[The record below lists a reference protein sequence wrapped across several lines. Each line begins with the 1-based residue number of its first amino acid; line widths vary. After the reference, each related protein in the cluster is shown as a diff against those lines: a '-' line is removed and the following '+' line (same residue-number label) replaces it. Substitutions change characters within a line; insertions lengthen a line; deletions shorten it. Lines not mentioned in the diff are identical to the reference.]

1 MEAEIQ
7 PRDIEV
13 PHEVLAPSS
22 QTLPLVVASPHSG
35 RHYPP
40 AFVADSRLDPLS
52 LRRSE
57 DSFVDELLAAAPAL
71 GSPLLRAHFPR
82 AYIDV
87 NREPFELDP
96 RMFADTLPGYA
107 NTTSPRVAAGLGT
120 IARVVASGADIDV
133 NREPFELD
141 PRMFADTLP
150 GYANT
155 TSPRVA
161 AGLGT
166 IARVVASGADIYR
179 DKLRFDE
186 ALWRLRR
193 YYWPYHDALRA
204 LIADTQARFGGCIL
218 LDGHS
223 MPSIGG
229 PTDRDAGSPRV
240 DFVLGDCHGTACA
253 GAVTE
258 AAACE
263 LARRGYHVR
272 RNSPYAGGF
281 VTRHYGRPAEGV
293 HALQIEVNRALY
305 MDEAQVRRG
314 PGLPRVAED
323 LKAVVAALGRLE
335 PRRL

>member
-82 AYIDV
+82 AY
-87 NREPFELDP
+87 
-96 RMFADTLPGYA
+96 
-107 NTTSPRVAAGLGT
+107 
-120 IARVVASGADIDV
+120 IDV